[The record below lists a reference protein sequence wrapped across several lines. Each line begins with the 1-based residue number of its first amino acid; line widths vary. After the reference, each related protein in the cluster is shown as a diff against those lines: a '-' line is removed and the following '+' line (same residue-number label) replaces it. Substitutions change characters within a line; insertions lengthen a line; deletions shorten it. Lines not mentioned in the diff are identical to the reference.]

1 MSQAGLIN
9 ATGMP
14 AVPTTF
20 VTDSGNAVPALNVLN
35 VVTPGGG
42 TTGISTS
49 GAGNTITITIDD
61 TTVTGTAQTIGAV
74 SADVITFPLGAV
86 PGNYVFDVKV
96 TGFESTTPA
105 GASYTIEA
113 GVRTTGAA
121 AVLLPNQVPDEME
134 EAILVPADAVVTVA
148 ANTMIVRVTGVAGLT
163 IDWKA
168 TAEYEFRS

>member
-1 MSQAGLIN
+1 MSQAGIIN
-9 ATGMP
+9 PSGMP

-20 VTDSGNAVPALNVLN
+20 VTDSGNATPALNVIN
-35 VVTPGGG
+35 IVTPGGG

-49 GAGNTITITIDD
+49 GAGNTITITLTD
-61 TTVTGTAQTIGAV
+61 TSISGTGQTIGAV
-74 SADVITFPLGAV
+74 TADVITFPLGAV

-113 GVRTTGAA
+113 GVTTTGAA

-134 EAILVPADAVVTVA
+134 AAVLIPADASVTVA
-148 ANTMIVRVTGVAGLT
+148 GNNMIVRVTGVAGLT
-163 IDWKA
+163 ITWKA
-168 TAEYEFRS
+168 VAEFIFIG